1 MHGAWFFG
9 SFDQPR
15 IKDERGDEYS
25 EEMIQRI
32 QAVYP
37 DAKIE
42 LTDMTGTADHWQ
54 AVIVS
59 SRFEGM
65 GRLARQRSIYAALG
79 ELMAGPIHA
88 LTFKTLT
95 PKQQE
100 EEI

>member
-1 MHGAWFFG
+1 MNI
-9 SFDQPR
+9 Q
-15 IKDERGDEYS
+15 

-59 SRFEGM
+59 SQFEGM